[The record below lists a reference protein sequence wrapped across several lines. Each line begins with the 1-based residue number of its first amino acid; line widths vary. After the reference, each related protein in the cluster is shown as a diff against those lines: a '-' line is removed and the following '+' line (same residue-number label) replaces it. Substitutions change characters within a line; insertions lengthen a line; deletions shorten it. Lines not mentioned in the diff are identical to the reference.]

1 MNLNVCHEDG
11 YVLATTSGPIDES
24 AEEVF
29 RDQLH
34 PLVAQRGMKLIL
46 DLSGSHRINSI
57 GISRLVLL
65 VTDANTNSSRVIFA
79 APTSF
84 VDGVFRVSHLDRF
97 FEIAES
103 VADAIDKLGISSPT
117 TAHARGE

>member
-1 MNLNVCHEDG
+1 MYLNVCHEDG
-11 YVLATTSGPIDES
+11 CVLATATGPIDES
-24 AEEVF
+24 AEDVF

-34 PLVAQRGMKLIL
+34 PLVARRGTKLIL
-46 DLSGSHRINSI
+46 DLSGSRRINST

-65 VTDANTNSSRVIFA
+65 VTDANTKSSRVIFA

-103 VADAIDKLGISSPT
+103 VADAIGMLGISSPA
-117 TAHARGE
+117 AHVRGE